1 MEPND
6 PKDVMGRNFYEM
18 NKKSGKVKYT
28 NTHNRMTL
36 SILSLYGFPESSE
49 KWNMFPTNI

>member
-1 MEPND
+1 
-6 PKDVMGRNFYEM
+6 MGRNFYEM

-36 SILSLYGFPESSE
+36 EIMSLCGFPESSE
-49 KWNMFPTNI
+49 KWNMFPQTTDPD